1 MPQMPHVVFT
11 SSTKDSEDSMDTKD
25 SKDSPQTSPVTFKNT
40 PKLRKSSRK
49 SSAITSLGAI
59 IADGDKEKVFL
70 LKKKQRSFDHITS
83 KILQEQLQQKLT
95 AEHLSAL
102 YEQVLFVPS
111 ILLTLL
117 SGILAILVK
126 STLVPSEKA
135 QSVIALSI
143 AVISIV
149 STFLQSLMKQLNFGG
164 RAMNHESCSASLC
177 KIYRNCILKT
187 EEQEYNSIYKSL
199 KTGKRVSIGENLTMD
214 DDNESEEK
222 EEDNDTKDHGMLSSW
237 KLAAKKDLD
246 DKNHPEEKDDKKHEK
261 GDEVE
266 SSITEKFQQ
275 ALDACNSPIP
285 MKIQAAFNMLEVR
298 IDLVNKSTLR
308 DKTASQI
315 AWGQVRPALYYQL
328 SETILQSRVF
338 PLRIPSPK
346 WSVEK
351 TLMDF
356 KQHLRSGEENH
367 ADLVNDLIQRSNVI
381 ANIGDNMAGSRKPL
395 LPRLSLR
402 DVMEEV

>member
-1 MPQMPHVVFT
+1 MPQKPQMPHVVFT

-49 SSAITSLGAI
+49 SSVITSMNAI

-70 LKKKQRSFDHITS
+70 LQKKQRSFDHITS

-143 AVISIV
+143 AVISIL

-164 RAMNHESCSASLC
+164 RAMNHESCSASLR
-177 KIYRNCILKT
+177 KIYRNSKLKT
-187 EEQEYNSIYKSL
+187 KEQEYNSIYKSL
-199 KTGKRVSIGENLTMD
+199 KTGKRVSMGENLTMD

-222 EEDNDTKDHGMLSSW
+222 EEDDDTKDHGMLSSW

-246 DKNHPEEKDDKKHEK
+246 DKNHPEEKDDKKTRK
-261 GDEVE
+261 G
-266 SSITEKFQQ
+266 
-275 ALDACNSPIP
+275 
-285 MKIQAAFNMLEVR
+285 R
-298 IDLVNKSTLR
+298 
-308 DKTASQI
+308 
-315 AWGQVRPALYYQL
+315 
-328 SETILQSRVF
+328 
-338 PLRIPSPK
+338 
-346 WSVEK
+346 
-351 TLMDF
+351 
-356 KQHLRSGEENH
+356 
-367 ADLVNDLIQRSNVI
+367 
-381 ANIGDNMAGSRKPL
+381 
-395 LPRLSLR
+395 
-402 DVMEEV
+402 